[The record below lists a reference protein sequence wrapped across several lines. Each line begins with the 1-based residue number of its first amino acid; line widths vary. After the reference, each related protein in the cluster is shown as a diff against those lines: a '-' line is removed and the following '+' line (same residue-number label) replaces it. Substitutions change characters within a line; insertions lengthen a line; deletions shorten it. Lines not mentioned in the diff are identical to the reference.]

1 MISRGEAASSSV
13 GLRPAR
19 VQAGRRTA
27 SGQGQGECFEEFAGA
42 ASPGSSIADPVRQVA
57 CHVRE
62 VWIKFDITLRNELD
76 RVLPG
81 EASRSAA
88 LSLPIDTVH
97 WRMRTGPSRMHR

>member
-1 MISRGEAASSSV
+1 
-13 GLRPAR
+13 
-19 VQAGRRTA
+19 
-27 SGQGQGECFEEFAGA
+27 
-42 ASPGSSIADPVRQVA
+42 VA